1 MKAKV
6 DEDLCIGCGLCVG
19 ICEDVFEM
27 DDAVAVVIAAPVPEH
42 AEELCREAAESC
54 PVEAISITE

>member
-6 DEDLCIGCGLCVG
+6 DEDVCIGCGLCAG
-19 ICEDVFEM
+19 ICADVFEM
-27 DDAVAVVIAAPVPEH
+27 DDAVAVVIADPVPEH
-42 AEELCREAAESC
+42 AKESCREAAESC